1 MHCLLEVSMRIT
13 ITGGARAGAAAAPPL
28 ARAGHEVALAG
39 RAGRPLSRG
48 VRS

>member
-1 MHCLLEVSMRIT
+1 MRIT
-13 ITGGARAGAAAAPPL
+13 ITGGAPAGTAAALLL

-39 RAGRPLSRG
+39 RAGRPLPGG